1 MKDFLAYGVAIII
14 TTVESILS
22 FATASFGVCVG
33 AIIAYR
39 LFLK

>member
-1 MKDFLAYGVAIII
+1 MKDFLAYGVAIVI
-14 TTVESILS
+14 TTVDKILCY
-22 FATASFGVCVG
+22 ATASFGVCVG

>member
-14 TTVESILS
+14 TTLKSILS
-22 FATASFGVCVG
+22 FATMSFGVCVG
-33 AIIAYR
+33 VILAYR